1 MKLPQRMFAALAAAA
16 VLVLAGCA
24 SSGGNSFFD
33 EASTTVKVKKAIYD
47 EPSLKTMDISVSTE
61 DGIVSLTGTVKTR
74 AERMK
79 AAQVAAKVEG
89 VKQVKNDLKIVPK

>member
-1 MKLPQRMFAALAAAA
+1 MKLPQRMLAALAAAA
-16 VLVLAGCA
+16 LLALAGCA

-61 DGIVSLTGTVKTR
+61 DGIVSLTGSVKTR
-74 AERMK
+74 AARMK
-79 AAQVAAKVEG
+79 ASQVAAKVEG
-89 VKQVKNDLKIVPK
+89 VKKVKNDLRIVPQ